1 VSKTPAC
8 FIASL
13 RPTDAANS
21 FGFCPQYR
29 PQRSRSCCCWRDDRP
44 EALPSDDRPLS
55 FGQIRRRCPP
65 RHGKRMVSFS
75 AVDLDRSIQGISPYD
90 RAKRVTSSFLVP
102 FSDRH
107 GHWSGSVVRLVSAG
121 IASAARRRSD
131 GQTIASKP
139 RRSFLVPV
147 LAGSDESFLLHARDV
162 GRVRSIAKTKAISPI
177 LGANL
182 RLAIDVCSFERPSI

>member
-1 VSKTPAC
+1 
-8 FIASL
+8 
-13 RPTDAANS
+13 
-21 FGFCPQYR
+21 
-29 PQRSRSCCCWRDDRP
+29 
-44 EALPSDDRPLS
+44 
-55 FGQIRRRCPP
+55 
-65 RHGKRMVSFS
+65 MVIFS

-107 GHWSGSVVRLVSAG
+107 GYWSGSVVRLVSAG
-121 IASAARRRSD
+121 IALAARRRSD